1 MKTPPKKTE
10 GHSIQEIE
18 LSPEDRQTLLAMAK
32 RYQAKDLVDFLKGV
46 VLKEQGPDVIARF
59 YDEEH

>member
-1 MKTPPKKTE
+1 VKTTTKKPE
-10 GHSIQEIE
+10 RHSIRKIE

-32 RYQAKDLVDFLKGV
+32 RYKAENLVDFLEGIV
-46 VLKEQGPDVIARF
+46 VKEQGSDVIARF